1 MKKTDKKTN
10 KKPIKKDDSL
20 FKGEELYEG
29 VFGLMG
35 LLIICIGKFIV
46 FTGVIMIGMAS
57 AILGLI
63 FMLSYPP
70 IGLVCITPL
79 MIIIFGKKDFL
90 KRFM

>member
-1 MKKTDKKTN
+1 MKKTDR
-10 KKPIKKDDSL
+10 KPNKKDDSL
-20 FKGEELYEG
+20 FKGEDLYEG
-29 VFGLMG
+29 IFGMMG
-35 LLIICIGKFIV
+35 LLMIGIGKFIV

-70 IGLVCITPL
+70 IGMVCITPL

>member
-20 FKGEELYEG
+20 FKGEDLYEG
-29 VFGLMG
+29 IFGMMG
-35 LLIICIGKFIV
+35 LLMIGIGKFIV

-70 IGLVCITPL
+70 IGMVCITPL

-90 KRFM
+90 KKFM

>member
-1 MKKTDKKTN
+1 MKKTN
-10 KKPIKKDDSL
+10 KINGKKDDSL
-20 FKGEELYEG
+20 FKGEDLYEG
-29 VFGLMG
+29 IFGMMG
-35 LLIICIGKFIV
+35 LLMIGIGKFIV

-70 IGLVCITPL
+70 IGIVFITPL

-90 KRFM
+90 KKFM